1 MQYIRILG
9 RNIRDAF
16 KGVFRNLS
24 LSMASI
30 LCTTITLIVVA
41 ISIVLTYNVNN
52 FTKLIESDM
61 SIVVFLKKD
70 TDSEQTNIIKNKI
83 NAIDGITS
91 CVYKSKTEILEEMM
105 DSDTALSSILSQYTD
120 ETNPLL
126 STFTVKV
133 EDLKKIDEIAS
144 KIEIYDGVDYVK
156 YGENAISELINIF
169 DVVRK
174 GCLVIVVALILVT
187 AFLISN
193 TIKIAIIARRKEI
206 EIMRLVGASNLN
218 IKIPFIFEG
227 LIIGII
233 GSIIPVILTSYGYS
247 IIYKKFNG
255 QLFSPILKLV
265 QPIPF
270 VFYVSLALIL
280 VGAIVGM
287 IGSYKASRKYLKI

>member
-41 ISIVLTYNVNN
+41 ISIILTYNVNN

-70 TDSEQTNIIKNKI
+70 ASNDDINNVKNKI
-83 NAIDGITS
+83 NDIDGVAS
-91 CVYKSKTEILEEMM
+91 CIFKSKEDVLKEMMNADSALASILEGRK
-105 DSDTALSSILSQYTD
+105 DSNNPLSSTYI
-120 ETNPLL
+120 
-126 STFTVKV
+126 VKV
-133 EDLKKIDEIAS
+133 KDLNKIDDIAS
-144 KIEIYDGVDYVK
+144 KIEVYDEVEFVQ
-156 YGENAISELINIF
+156 YGKDAIRDLVNIF
-169 DVVRK
+169 NTIRK
-174 GCLVIVVALILVT
+174 GSIIIVCALILVT

-227 LIIGII
+227 LIIGLI
-233 GSIIPVILTSYGYS
+233 GSIVPIFITLYGYS
-247 IIYKKFNG
+247 SVYDKLNG
-255 QLFSPILKLV
+255 QLFSSILKLV
-265 QPIPF
+265 NPMPF
-270 VFYVSLALIL
+270 VYYTALIL
-280 VGAIVGM
+280 LGVGALVGM
-287 IGSYKASRKYLKI
+287 IGSYRASRKYLKI